1 MVAGWEMSAMDTAN
15 MDELVSL
22 LSHRDT
28 ETRWKAA
35 CALGECG
42 DAALEPL
49 LKKLYDDDPNVRVLS
64 IWALGK
70 SGNPRAL
77 GYLER
82 FVHDEN
88 LLIAMA
94 SEGAISR
101 LSRKS

>member
-1 MVAGWEMSAMDTAN
+1 MDTTN
-15 MDELVSL
+15 IDDLVAL
-22 LSHRDT
+22 LSHR
-28 ETRWKAA
+28 ETDVRWKAA
-35 CALGECG
+35 SALGARG

-64 IWALGK
+64 IWALGRTG
-70 SGNPRAL
+70 SPEAA

-88 LLIAMA
+88 SLIAIA

-101 LSRKS
+101 LSRND

>member
-1 MVAGWEMSAMDTAN
+1 MDTAN
-15 MDELVSL
+15 TDELVSL

-28 ETRWKAA
+28 EIRWKAA

-49 LKKLYDDDPNVRVLS
+49 LKKIYDDDPNVRVLS

-70 SGNPRAL
+70 SGNPRAA
-77 GYLER
+77 GHLER

-88 LLIAMA
+88 FLIAMA